1 MSSSES
7 RGLYCA
13 ATDFGISDFIYS
25 CVEYGYI
32 LDAADI
38 TNIIN
43 DFSTQI
49 PSYEVRYEGA
59 FVTFI
64 IIKSE
69 R

>member
-38 TNIIN
+38 TNIN
-43 DFSTQI
+43 DFSKQI
-49 PSYEVRYEGA
+49 RRTL
-59 FVTFI
+59 VTFI

>member
-38 TNIIN
+38 TNIN

-49 PSYEVRYEGA
+49 DTKVRRYLRN
-59 FVTFI
+59 VYYH
-64 IIKSE
+64 KK
-69 R
+69 

>member
-38 TNIIN
+38 TNIN
-43 DFSTQI
+43 DISTQI
-49 PSYEVRYEGA
+49 RRYVRT
-59 FVTFI
+59 FVTFNYH
-64 IIKSE
+64 KK
-69 R
+69 

>member
-38 TNIIN
+38 TNIN

-49 PSYEVRYEGA
+49 RRT

>member
-38 TNIIN
+38 TNIN

-49 PSYEVRYEGA
+49 RRYEGTYI
-59 FVTFI
+59 VMV
-64 IIKSE
+64 
-69 R
+69 

>member
-38 TNIIN
+38 TNIN

-49 PSYEVRYEGA
+49 DTKVRRYLRN
-59 FVTFI
+59 FYYH
-64 IIKSE
+64 KK
-69 R
+69 

>member
-38 TNIIN
+38 TNIN
-43 DFSTQI
+43 NFSTQI
-49 PSYEVRYEGA
+49 RRYEGT

-69 R
+69 SYN

>member
-25 CVEYGYI
+25 CMREYGYI

-38 TNIIN
+38 TNIN
-43 DFSTQI
+43 NKSPKDES
-49 PSYEVRYEGA
+49 
-59 FVTFI
+59 FV
-64 IIKSE
+64 S
-69 R
+69 

>member
-38 TNIIN
+38 TNIN

-49 PSYEVRYEGA
+49 RSYEGT

>member
-38 TNIIN
+38 TNIN
-43 DFSTQI
+43 DISTQI
-49 PSYEVRYEGA
+49 RRYEGT

>member
-38 TNIIN
+38 TNIN

-59 FVTFI
+59 FV
-64 IIKSE
+64 KK
-69 R
+69 

>member
-38 TNIIN
+38 TNIN

-49 PSYEVRYEGA
+49 RRYEGT

>member
-7 RGLYCA
+7 RALYCA

-38 TNIIN
+38 TNIN

-49 PSYEVRYEGA
+49 RRYEGT

>member
-13 ATDFGISDFIYS
+13 DTAFRSSDFIYS

-38 TNIIN
+38 TNIN

-49 PSYEVRYEGA
+49 RRYEGT